1 MRKDAKLN
9 SGETLERMRSQLRLA
24 RGRPDFK
31 LRLISSFAMLA
42 VVAAGVGFYSVRKTD
57 ELLRIGL
64 NDHLHCAVAGTYPR
78 QTRKGE
84 MSDGLGD
91 RFAPM
96 LQPVVDAADGGVALS
111 AHRCDI
117 QGRAYI
123 HIVLRRDQTLIS
135 VILTRRGE
143 REVFPRALAAHVVDA
158 AGIALH
164 EGRRDGY
171 SVACFECGGYLGYIV
186 SALPGEKND
195 ELARRIAPVIARFTN
210 D

>member
-1 MRKDAKLN
+1 
-9 SGETLERMRSQLRLA
+9 LRIA
-24 RGRPDFK
+24 RGRPDLK

-78 QTRKGE
+78 QTQKRE
-84 MSDGLGD
+84 MLDGLGD

-96 LQPVVDAADGGVALS
+96 LQPALDAADGGIALS

-117 QGRAYI
+117 QGRAYV
-123 HIVLRRDQTLIS
+123 HIILQRDQTLIS
-135 VILTRRGE
+135 VILTRRGD
-143 REVFPRALAAHVVDA
+143 RDVFPRALAAHVADA
-158 AGIALH
+158 VGIALH
-164 EGRRDGY
+164 ESQRDGY
-171 SVACFECGGYLGYIV
+171 SVACFESGAYLGYVV

-195 ELARRIAPVIARFTN
+195 ELARRIAPVIARYTN

>member
-1 MRKDAKLN
+1 M
-9 SGETLERMRSQLRLA
+9 GSQLRLA

-64 NDHLHCAVAGTYPR
+64 NDHLHCAIAGAYPR
-78 QTRKGE
+78 QTQEGE
-84 MSDGLGD
+84 MLDGLGD

-96 LQPVVDAADGGVALS
+96 LQPLLDAADGGVALS

-123 HIVLRRDQTLIS
+123 HIILRRNQTLIS
-135 VILTRRGE
+135 AILTLRGD
-143 REVFPRALAAHVVDA
+143 REIFPRALAARVVDA

-164 EGRRDGY
+164 EGQRDGY
-171 SVACFECGGYLGYIV
+171 SVACFESGAYLGYLV

-195 ELARRIAPVIARFTN
+195 EFARRLAPVIARYAK

>member
-1 MRKDAKLN
+1 
-9 SGETLERMRSQLRLA
+9 
-24 RGRPDFK
+24 
-31 LRLISSFAMLA
+31 MLV

-64 NDHLHCAVAGTYPR
+64 NDHLHCAIAGTYPR
-78 QTRKGE
+78 QTQKGE
-84 MSDGLGD
+84 MSGGLGE

-96 LQPVVDAADGGVALS
+96 LPPVLDAADGGVALS

-135 VILTRRGE
+135 AILTRRGD

-158 AGIALH
+158 SGIALH
-164 EGRRDGY
+164 EDQRDGY
-171 SVACFECGGYLGYIV
+171 SVASFESGGYLGYIV
-186 SALPGEKND
+186 SALPNEKND
-195 ELARRIAPVIARFTN
+195 EFARRLAPVMARYTK